1 MIIASASERHGGIP
15 NFHTVHSVNF
25 FDVEG
30 PASDKNKMKDED
42 DEFKS
47 AGKKFTFKSEDLLH
61 MINPD
66 SDLAHNSTRA
76 IDAYN
81 DQLIAHNTRYAK
93 LIGNVYRNQHLAT
106 SIGSSFPTDDF
117 MADLNNKIDEY
128 RTIQTAFTQHYQGI
142 IGTFK
147 GIVKELK
154 TDGPERPNE
163 WTLVAE
169 EERIFG

>member
-1 MIIASASERHGGIP
+1 MILAAGSEKHGGIP

-25 FDVEG
+25 FDMEG
-30 PASDKNKMKDED
+30 PADTFNKMKDEED
-42 DEFKS
+42 DDFKK
-47 AGKKFTFKSEDLLH
+47 AGKKFNVKSEDLLH

-66 SDLAHNSTRA
+66 SDLAHNATRA

-106 SIGSSFPTDDF
+106 SIGSSFPTNDF

-128 RTIQTAFTQHYQGI
+128 RTIQTAFTQHY
-142 IGTFK
+142 
-147 GIVKELK
+147 
-154 TDGPERPNE
+154 
-163 WTLVAE
+163 
-169 EERIFG
+169 